1 MKDLIV
7 IKRRRNFE
15 WQVRDQNGR
24 LLMRGRERTR
34 PAARYQGYRT
44 LFMMLAVGPRPAS
57 RRAPGFGPEQH
68 PPPPPPPGQC
78 PVQRAGRAVYA
89 RLSLPPSGAAGT
101 EIF

>member
-44 LFMMLAVGPRPAS
+44 LFMMLAVGHRPVG

-68 PPPPPPPGQC
+68 LSPEATPDLAQ
-78 PVQRAGRAVYA
+78 VQRPVRPFT
-89 RLSLPPSGAAGT
+89 LD
-101 EIF
+101 